1 MPMTALTS
9 AATRPPETL
18 AARARAALGALA
30 DAPWDVLGDDDLLAS
45 ALDLVAA
52 RSALRAAEARVL
64 VEIDRRDLARRS
76 LGWGSTADWL
86 THVAGLRVSQGRQA
100 VAHAHELVG
109 DRAATLA
116 ALVAGT
122 VSPEQAALVIDAV
135 EELPAETALRTRA
148 ETSLLEK
155 ADHLHATDLARA
167 AVRVVDEVDP
177 GRAARERERQR
188 DRLARASHRRRFLSI
203 SDDGAGGVR
212 VRGRGSAEDAAVLR
226 QALLPLTAP
235 APSVDPQTGERLSD
249 PRDHG
254 ARTWDALVQVA
265 QHALDTD
272 AVPGSHGERTRVSV
286 TIPWEQ
292 LRDAAGATRGGET
305 DDGLTLSA
313 GTVRRMA
320 CDATVIPAVLG
331 AESAV
336 LDLGREARVVS
347 ASLWRALVA
356 RDTHC
361 TFPGCGRPP
370 GDVPRPPRRALGRRR
385 PHRPGQPGP
394 ALRPPPPHHPRH
406 TVAGADGLGRPTGVP
421 PTDGSVGDRLAR
433 VLHVRRRAGHARRL
447 GGPVRSTRRTIRLG
461 QDPPPGH
468 GCPTRSG
475 PTARRGL
482 TVPSQPCN

>member
-1 MPMTALTS
+1 MSMTALTS

-52 RSALRAAEARVL
+52 RSALRAIEARAL

-361 TFPGCGRPP
+361 TFPGCGRPSVMCHAHHVEHWADGGP
-370 GDVPRPPRRALGRRR
+370 TALGNLALLCGHHHRTIHDTPWQVRTGSDGR
-385 PHRPGQPGP
+385 PEFLPPTGLSETGSRASSTSGGAPGP
-394 ALRPPPPHHPRH
+394 HDASEDRSDAHATPS
-406 TVAGADGLGRPTGVP
+406 GWGRT
-421 PTDGSVGDRLAR
+421 
-433 VLHVRRRAGHARRL
+433 RRRATAAR
-447 GGPVRSTRRTIRLG
+447 PDP
-461 QDPPPGH
+461 DPPH
-468 GCPTRSG
+468 DED
-475 PTARRGL
+475 
-482 TVPSQPCN
+482 

>member
-1 MPMTALTS
+1 MSMTALTS

-52 RSALRAAEARVL
+52 RSALRAAEARAL

-292 LRDAAGATRGGET
+292 LRDAVGATRGGET

-370 GDVPRPPRRALGRRR
+370 VMCHAHHVEHWADGGPTALGNLALLCGHH
-385 PHRPGQPGP
+385 HRTIHDTPWQVRTGS
-394 ALRPPPPHHPRH
+394 
-406 TVAGADGLGRPTGVP
+406 DGRPEFLP
-421 PTDGSVGDRLAR
+421 PTGLSETGSRACSTPGDALGPHDASEDRSDAHATPSGWGR
-433 VLHVRRRAGHARRL
+433 TRRRATAAR
-447 GGPVRSTRRTIRLG
+447 PDP
-461 QDPPPGH
+461 DPPH
-468 GCPTRSG
+468 DE
-475 PTARRGL
+475 
-482 TVPSQPCN
+482 N

>member
-1 MPMTALTS
+1 MSMTALTS

-52 RSALRAAEARVL
+52 RSALRAAEARAL

-226 QALLPLTAP
+226 QALLPLSAP

-272 AVPGSHGERTRVSV
+272 AVPGSHGERARVSV

-331 AESAV
+331 SESAV

-361 TFPGCGRPP
+361 AFPGCGRPP
-370 GDVPRPPRRALGRRR
+370 VMCHAHHVEHWADGGPTALGNLALLCGHHHRTIHDTPWQVRTGSDGR
-385 PHRPGQPGP
+385 PEFLPPTGLSETGSRASSTSGDGPGP
-394 ALRPPPPHHPRH
+394 HDASEDRSSAHATPSSW
-406 TVAGADGLGRPTGVP
+406 GRT
-421 PTDGSVGDRLAR
+421 
-433 VLHVRRRAGHARRL
+433 RRRAAGAR
-447 GGPVRSTRRTIRLG
+447 P
-461 QDPPPGH
+461 DPEPPH
-468 GCPTRSG
+468 DED
-475 PTARRGL
+475 
-482 TVPSQPCN
+482 

>member
-1 MPMTALTS
+1 MSMTALTS

-135 EELPAETALRTRA
+135 EELPDEIALRTRA

-370 GDVPRPPRRALGRRR
+370 VMCHAHHVEHWADGGPTALGNLALLCGHH
-385 PHRPGQPGP
+385 HRTIHDTPWQVRTGS
-394 ALRPPPPHHPRH
+394 
-406 TVAGADGLGRPTGVP
+406 DGRPEFLP
-421 PTDGSVGDRLAR
+421 PTGLSETGSRESSTSGGAPGTHDASEDRSEAHAAPSGWGR
-433 VLHVRRRAGHARRL
+433 TRRRATAAR
-447 GGPVRSTRRTIRLG
+447 PDP
-461 QDPPPGH
+461 DPPH
-468 GCPTRSG
+468 DED
-475 PTARRGL
+475 
-482 TVPSQPCN
+482 